1 MKWLNPAWKA
11 TVQGQSEV
19 SPLPWTL
26 LKVHNTSP
34 ANEEHDMT
42 HWRFATFCFTGLILC
57 TNPVAAAPFPN
68 GDPKPGE
75 KLFSEKNCNA
85 CHAQKFGGTGE
96 QMFTRAERKVT
107 TPAKLAAQIAV
118 CNTNL
123 KSGWFPEDE
132 ENVAAFLN
140 QKYYKFK

>member
-1 MKWLNPAWKA
+1 M
-11 TVQGQSEV
+11 
-19 SPLPWTL
+19 TL
-26 LKVHNTSP
+26 
-34 ANEEHDMT
+34 
-42 HWRFATFCFTGLILC
+42 WRFAIICFIGLNLC
-57 TNPVAAAPFPN
+57 TDVLAAEPFPN
-68 GDPKPGE
+68 GDPKQGE
-75 KLFSEKNCNA
+75 KLFNEKSCNA

-107 TPAKLAAQIAV
+107 TPAKLAAQITR

-132 ENVAAFLN
+132 EHVAAFLN